1 MMLVRGNAMVCRVG
15 SIFLGLVMV
24 VAGCDQKTAAPNSA
38 TGTARISVLATVYPL
53 ADVGRQVGGKLVDVQ
68 WLAEGAQRPEDVEPS
83 NELKVRANNAQ
94 LLITSGGW
102 DDWALREL
110 SADARNNRV
119 VEPGHTEASRGA
131 GPKAYLWLDP
141 AVMREMAE
149 ATRMRLTLI
158 TPRHDGEFRENAKA
172 FTDEVEKVD
181 EAYRAGLAGM
191 RGRKV
196 LAVRPVWGALCA
208 RYGLTLLAP
217 VDAREEEL
225 KAEDF
230 KELSQVAKAE
240 GLHTIFIDVSTAAGV
255 RLRIEE
261 RTGLKAITLDAM
273 GSSAADGRNTWAG
286 IMRYDLEQLKGGLK

>member
-1 MMLVRGNAMVCRVG
+1 MVCRAG
-15 SIFLGLVMV
+15 TIFLIFMGAVVGLL
-24 VAGCDQKTAAPNSA
+24 GCDQGSTTPSGATATP
-38 TGTARISVLATVYPL
+38 RISVLATVYPL
-53 ADVGRQVGGKLVDVQ
+53 ADMGRQIGGKLVDVQ
-68 WLAEGAQRPEDVEPS
+68 WLTEGAQRPEDIESS

-94 LLITSGGW
+94 LLITSGSW
-102 DDWALREL
+102 DGWALREL

-119 VEPGHTEASRGA
+119 VEPGHMEASRGA

-149 ATRMRLTLI
+149 ATRMGLTLI
-158 TPRHDGEFRENAKA
+158 TPRHDGEFRENARA
-172 FTDEVEKVD
+172 FTEEVEKVD
-181 EAYRAGLAGM
+181 EAYRARLAGM

-217 VDAREEEL
+217 VDVREEEL

-230 KELSQVAKAE
+230 KELSRVAKAE
-240 GLHTIFIDVSTAAGV
+240 GLHTIFIDVSTPAGV
-255 RLRIEE
+255 RQRIEE
-261 RTGLKAITLDAM
+261 RTGLKAMTLDAM

-286 IMRYDLEQLKGGLK
+286 IMRYDLEQLQAGLR